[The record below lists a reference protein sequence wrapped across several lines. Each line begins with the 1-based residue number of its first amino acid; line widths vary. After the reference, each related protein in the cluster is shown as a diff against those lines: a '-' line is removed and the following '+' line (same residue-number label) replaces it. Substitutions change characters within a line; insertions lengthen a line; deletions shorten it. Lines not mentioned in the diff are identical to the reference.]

1 MRDARVAAGPAGRCA
16 EGCAAR
22 GLCPGRCSRRGG
34 GSVLPLPP
42 ALPGSGCA
50 LLLLPC
56 VRTAAPLLTA
66 TTAKRCCFFFFFFQS
81 MTVLLFLIASES
93 SVVAVV
99 CLGLRFTLLVILFS
113 FLFSQR
119 RYLTRSVASLRSK
132 MIFLVFALGR

>member
-66 TTAKRCCFFFFFFQS
+66 TTAKRCCFFFFFFFFQS

-99 CLGLRFTLLVILFS
+99 CLGLRFTLL
-113 FLFSQR
+113 
-119 RYLTRSVASLRSK
+119 
-132 MIFLVFALGR
+132 MIFFFFPKTLFNPKRCITPK

>member
-99 CLGLRFTLLVILFS
+99 CLGLRFTLL
-113 FLFSQR
+113 
-119 RYLTRSVASLRSK
+119 
-132 MIFLVFALGR
+132 MIFFFFFPKDVI